1 MAHLLHTWNQGD
13 YYKYIL
19 DNLQLG
25 EAVVIVDYK
34 IKLELG
40 VRTREIQRDWCGK
53 REISLRAFLAV
64 AQVSETEEEQ
74 K

>member
-1 MAHLLHTWNQGD
+1 MAHLLQTWNQGD

-53 REISLRAFLAV
+53 REISLRGFLAV